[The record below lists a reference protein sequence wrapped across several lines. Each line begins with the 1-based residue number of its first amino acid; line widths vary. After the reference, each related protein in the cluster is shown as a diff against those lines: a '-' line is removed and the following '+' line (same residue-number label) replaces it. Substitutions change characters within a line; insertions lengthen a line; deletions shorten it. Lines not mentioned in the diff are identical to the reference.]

1 MEPAVFDFWE
11 RVHAIREKDPRYRRE
26 AYEFVM
32 RGLEHTTQR
41 VVGQRRHVSGQEL
54 LRGLIDLARQD
65 YGELAWA
72 VFTEWGVTRIE
83 CRSWSGHPTAA
94 RLLTACGFRLE
105 ADLAGMPGSF
115 CQYALI
121 LNHGEPACA

>member
-11 RVHAIREKDPRYRRE
+11 RVHAILERDPRYRRE

-54 LRGLIDLARQD
+54 LRGLIDLARHD
-65 YGELAWA
+65 YGELAWT
-72 VFTEWGVTRIE
+72 VFREWGVSSSEDFGTIVFHLVEDGLLGRQPDD
-83 CRSWSGHPTAA
+83 SPADFSGGIDLKTELEPPA
-94 RLLTACGFRLE
+94 R
-105 ADLAGMPGSF
+105 PGPH
-115 CQYALI
+115 A
-121 LNHGEPACA
+121 

>member
-11 RVHAIREKDPRYRRE
+11 RVHAIRERDPRFRRE

-41 VVGQRRHVSGQEL
+41 IVGERRHVRGQEL

-65 YGELAWA
+65 YGDLAWA
-72 VFTEWGVTRIE
+72 VFNEWGVS
-83 CRSWSGHPTAA
+83 RSEDFGAIVFHLVEDGLLGQQPDDSLADFSGGLDLRAELEPPA
-94 RLLTACGFRLE
+94 RPRP
-105 ADLAGMPGSF
+105 LA
-115 CQYALI
+115 
-121 LNHGEPACA
+121 

>member
-11 RVHAIREKDPRYRRE
+11 RVDAIRERDPRFRRE

-54 LRGLIDLARQD
+54 LRGLVDLARHD

-72 VFTEWGVTRIE
+72 VFREWGVTTSEDFGAIVFLLVEDGLLGRQPDD
-83 CRSWSGHPTAA
+83 SQADFSGGIDLKAELEPPA
-94 RLLTACGFRLE
+94 RPRPH
-105 ADLAGMPGSF
+105 D
-115 CQYALI
+115 
-121 LNHGEPACA
+121 

>member
-11 RVHAIREKDPRYRRE
+11 RVHAIREKDPRFRRE

-72 VFTEWGVTRIE
+72 VFHEWGVTRSEDFGTIVFHLVADGLLGRQPDDTLADFGGGIDLQVE
-83 CRSWSGHPTAA
+83 LEPPA
-94 RLLTACGFRLE
+94 RPRP
-105 ADLAGMPGSF
+105 LA
-115 CQYALI
+115 
-121 LNHGEPACA
+121 

>member
-11 RVHAIREKDPRYRRE
+11 RVDAIRERDPRFRRA

-41 VVGQRRHVSGQEL
+41 VAGQRRHVSGQEL
-54 LRGLIDLARQD
+54 LRGLVDLARQD

-72 VFTEWGVTRIE
+72 VFHEWGVSTSEDFGTIVFHLVADGLLGRQPE
-83 CRSWSGHPTAA
+83 DSQADFSGGIDLRVELEPPARPHP
-94 RLLTACGFRLE
+94 
-105 ADLAGMPGSF
+105 
-115 CQYALI
+115 
-121 LNHGEPACA
+121 PA

>member
-11 RVHAIREKDPRYRRE
+11 RVHAICERDPRFRRE

-54 LRGLIDLARQD
+54 LRGLIDLARHEFGD
-65 YGELAWA
+65 LAWA
-72 VFTEWGVTRIE
+72 VLREWGVTRSEDFGTIVFHLVE
-83 CRSWSGHPTAA
+83 EG
-94 RLLTACGFRLE
+94 LLGRQPEDSLE
-105 ADLAGMPGSF
+105 DFAGGLDLRAE
-115 CQYALI
+115 L
-121 LNHGEPACA
+121 EPPPRAQPRA